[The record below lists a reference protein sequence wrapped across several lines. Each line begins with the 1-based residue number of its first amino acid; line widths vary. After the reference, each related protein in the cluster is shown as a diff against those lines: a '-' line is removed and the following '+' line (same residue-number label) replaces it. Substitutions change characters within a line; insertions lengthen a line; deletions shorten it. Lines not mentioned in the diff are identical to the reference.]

1 MNPPFIA
8 IGFGLVVIASAFL
21 TAVFYR
27 AWRYPLI
34 VVDDRFK
41 VVIIA
46 LMVGT
51 AGVGLW
57 AFNPLIQAFG
67 GGPLSGW
74 LMFVASA
81 LLFAAMSA
89 LIGSTA
95 IGGTQTMLRLFLITA
110 LGWVVGVC
118 VWWYLL

>member
-51 AGVGLW
+51 AGS
-57 AFNPLIQAFG
+57 AFG
-67 GGPLSGW
+67 RSIRLYRH
-74 LMFVASA
+74 SA
-81 LLFAAMSA
+81 A
-89 LIGSTA
+89 G
-95 IGGTQTMLRLFLITA
+95 R
-110 LGWVVGVC
+110 
-118 VWWYLL
+118 